1 MSVLYVTG
9 GAYHFIHPEVYR
21 KIMPHWLPWHEEL
34 IFISGVGEIL
44 FALFLLLPQTRQLGA
59 WGIIALLIAVFPANI
74 QMTLNYFH
82 HNNPRLWLSIVRL
95 PLQFL
100 LIWWAYSITSLD
112 NNNNQQPHKG
122 SVK

>member
-1 MSVLYVTG
+1 MSVLYVTA

-34 IFISGVGEIL
+34 IFISGLSEIL
-44 FALFLLLPQTRQLGA
+44 FALFLLLPLTRPLGA
-59 WGIIALLIAVFPANI
+59 WCIIALLIAVFPANI

-82 HNNPRLWLSIVRL
+82 DDNPRLWLSIVRL

-100 LIWWAYSITSLD
+100 LIWWAYSFTRRGR
-112 NNNNQQPHKG
+112 NNNNQPLRA
-122 SVK
+122 SVE